1 MKDIITRRF
10 DTFIRVRQF
19 GLDRA
24 AAFPA
29 GSRGREV
36 LDDLN
41 EAIGELEDYAAAQ
54 SSGKRAAKESTNLKA
69 AAFAALRED
78 LEAIRRTARAMALTM
93 PGLDDKFRIP
103 MNVSEQEWL
112 ATARAFAAD
121 AEPLK
126 AEFIRR
132 GLPENFLEDLNESI
146 EAFEQSI
153 NDRAQK
159 KGAHVAATVRL
170 DEATERG
177 INDLR
182 ELDAIVR
189 NVFRNNPAVLAEWA
203 SASHTERAPRRAN
216 ADKTAAKPEAEAN
229 R

>member
-1 MKDIITRRF
+1 MKDTITRRL

-19 GLDRA
+19 GSSHT

-41 EAIGELEDYAAAQ
+41 EAITELEDHAAAQ

-69 AAFAALRED
+69 AALAALRED
-78 LEAIRRTARAMALTM
+78 LETIRRTARAMALTM
-93 PGLDDKFRIP
+93 PGFDDKFRLP
-103 MNVSEQEWL
+103 DNAGEQEWL
-112 ATARAFAAD
+112 ATARAIAAD
-121 AEPLK
+121 AEPFK
-126 AEFIRR
+126 TEFIRR
-132 GLPENFLEDLNESI
+132 GLPANFLEDLNASI
-146 EAFEQSI
+146 ETFEQSI
-153 NDRAQK
+153 NDTAQK
-159 KGAHVAATVRL
+159 KGARVAATAKL
-170 DEATERG
+170 DEATGRG

-189 NVFRNNPAVLAEWA
+189 NVFRNDPAVLAEWT
-203 SASHTERAPRRAN
+203 SASHTERASRRAN
-216 ADKTAAKPEAEAN
+216 ADKTPAKPESEET

>member
-1 MKDIITRRF
+1 MKDTITRRF

-24 AAFPA
+24 GSFPA

-41 EAIGELEDYAAAQ
+41 EAIGELEEYAAAQ
-54 SSGKRAAKESTNLKA
+54 SSGKRAAKESTNSKA

-78 LEAIRRTARAMALTM
+78 LEAIRRTARAIALTRT
-93 PGLDDKFRIP
+93 GFDDQFRLP
-103 MNVSEQEWL
+103 NNAGEQEWL

-121 AEPLK
+121 AEPIK
-126 AEFIRR
+126 TEFIRR
-132 GLPENFLEDLNESI
+132 GLPGDFLEDFNASI
-146 EAFEQSI
+146 EAFEHSI
-153 NDRAQK
+153 SNRAQK

-170 DEATERG
+170 NKATERG

-216 ADKTAAKPEAEAN
+216 ADKTPPKPEAEAN
-229 R
+229 G

>member
-1 MKDIITRRF
+1 MKDTITRRL

-19 GLDRA
+19 GSSYA
-24 AAFPA
+24 AAFTA

-41 EAIGELEDYAAAQ
+41 EVITEMEDHAAAQ

-93 PGLDDKFRIP
+93 PGFEDKFRLP
-103 MNVSEQEWL
+103 VNSGEQEWL
-112 ATARAFAAD
+112 ATARAIAAD
-121 AEPLK
+121 AAPFK
-126 AEFIRR
+126 TEFIRR
-132 GLPENFLEDLNESI
+132 GLPANFLEDFNASI
-146 EAFEQSI
+146 EAFEQTI
-153 NDRAQK
+153 NDKAQK
-159 KGAHVAATVRL
+159 KGARVAVTVKL
-170 DEATERG
+170 DEATARG

-189 NVFRNNPAVLAEWA
+189 NVFRNNPAVLAEWT
-203 SASHTERAPRRAN
+203 SASHTERPSRRAK
-216 ADKTAAKPEAEAN
+216 AVKTPVTPEPEEN